1 MHTLTFRQKL
11 WMPLIISIL
20 GLLIVGIFNAYQ
32 AREVRL
38 GERQSDLIHA
48 NEIALSI
55 IKQYASYAD
64 SGAMSVAEAQKQSLE
79 RIKALRFGQDGYIS
93 VSDFDARS
101 VMHPIKPE
109 LSGKDLRDFKDQAG
123 NPVYVMISDM
133 ARNSGSGFIN
143 YVWPHAAG
151 GDPVPKTSHVLAYK
165 PWQWALTTGA
175 YTDDIN
181 SEVLKSLIFP
191 SLVLAA
197 IVAVLSLFIAYA
209 ARSIQ
214 KQLGG
219 DPGYASAVA
228 AKIATG
234 DLSAEIDTVPG
245 DTNSLIA
252 NMKAMRD
259 SLVKT
264 IHGITSSADNVA
276 VAAKEIAGGNLDL
289 SQRTEEQAASLGE
302 TASSMAQ
309 ITTMVK
315 RTADN
320 AKRATELA
328 GDAANVTNRGGA
340 TVSEVVETM
349 RDISS
354 QSNKMVEII
363 SVIEGIAFQT
373 NILAL
378 NAAVEAARAGEQGR
392 GFAVVAGEVR
402 TLAQR
407 SATAAKEIRD
417 LIQTSVGKI
426 DTGSTLVES
435 AGATMKEAQAALSR
449 VSGIIHEIETA
460 AQQQSQGIAQITV
473 AVAQMDEVTQQ
484 NAALV
489 EEASAAAQSL
499 EEQAAHLRSEMA
511 TFKLREPAR
520 GHVEPARER
529 PPIAVKSARDVIDR
543 ARKVPARAAK
553 PAVARERP
561 APKKTLAA
569 TASSADDWE
578 TF

>member
-1 MHTLTFRQKL
+1 
-11 WMPLIISIL
+11 
-20 GLLIVGIFNAYQ
+20 
-32 AREVRL
+32 
-38 GERQSDLIHA
+38 
-48 NEIALSI
+48 
-55 IKQYASYAD
+55 
-64 SGAMSVAEAQKQSLE
+64 
-79 RIKALRFGQDGYIS
+79 
-93 VSDFDARS
+93 
-101 VMHPIKPE
+101 
-109 LSGKDLRDFKDQAG
+109 
-123 NPVYVMISDM
+123 
-133 ARNSGSGFIN
+133 
-143 YVWPHAAG
+143 
-151 GDPVPKTSHVLAYK
+151 
-165 PWQWALTTGA
+165 
-175 YTDDIN
+175 
-181 SEVLKSLIFP
+181 
-191 SLVLAA
+191 
-197 IVAVLSLFIAYA
+197 
-209 ARSIQ
+209 
-214 KQLGG
+214 
-219 DPGYASAVA
+219 
-228 AKIATG
+228 
-234 DLSAEIDTVPG
+234 
-245 DTNSLIA
+245 
-252 NMKAMRD
+252 MKAMRD

-309 ITTMVK
+309 ITAMVK

-328 GDAANVTNRGGA
+328 GDAATVTDRGGA

-426 DTGSTLVES
+426 DTGSTLAES
-435 AGATMKEAQAALSR
+435 AGATMKEAQTALSR

-520 GHVEPARER
+520 GHVEPVRER
-529 PPIAVKSARDVIDR
+529 PPIAVKSTRDVIDR
-543 ARKVPARAAK
+543 ARKAPVRAAK
-553 PAVARERP
+553 PSVVKARP
-561 APKKTLAA
+561 APKKALAA
-569 TASSADDWE
+569 TASSADDWQ